1 MIYRNIC
8 PICGSENPEG
18 AEICQVCKANLVT
31 LPDDIFQN
39 DNVPVNSPTPLEPEV
54 KTSES
59 GKTDSE
65 NNPVPVWLQ
74 RRFQQKD
81 KQERAPFDFDSYTN
95 ALFGGVPENQNSSP
109 AIKIA
114 KSQNIKKA
122 DQIFQPFLENVIEPP
137 LLEPDENSPR
147 SIEENVPG
155 IMDFNIRR
163 PAKKWEDR
171 LPGNPN
177 TADKGTHVNLLHDFS
192 SERPAKK
199 WDDESTSDNNTLAY
213 DDKGMIRLPDWW
225 KEDAPLVEPDPA
237 TPDEKVQTADTPEL
251 LNSASPTKVIDA
263 KRFFDTANNNSE
275 DDLPNENHSQSY
287 DYKPESGSLLSE
299 LMSEMDSS
307 SGSLTPGERREKE
320 NGTVFYSGNHP
331 SDEDKP
337 EPEQEQEIIEI
348 DTSEDNS
355 AGNAAILDRILRGI
369 GYQVE
374 GETAPEPQDQNSVP
388 ERNNIPAAEE
398 KEDKSTDE
406 TGPDTAQNTVS
417 KPVIHEVYVP
427 QVIENPLVFPEDNED
442 LSEKDADPYDLGGE
456 EKIPSRDD
464 DGNEDLDI
472 PWDLFGAADM
482 TLPQSPEDPAYRTF
496 SRSRIPEEID
506 ATAYQQRMISSIL
519 GKIIHAENFVEPKTI
534 LNRRY
539 ISFTAR
545 LFWTALAIC
554 GVVLILTTGIV
565 DHLAPDSIPASD
577 RSQAF
582 YQSAEAAE
590 GNTLVIMDYTPAYS
604 AHMDDA
610 AESLI
615 SVLENRSEKVSLAA
629 LNPAAMPG
637 TQMMLNHHS
646 EKTEFAGW
654 WPAGLISI
662 RTRISMGNLPEHIW
676 LLTSESSSLQ
686 TWAEQL
692 AAADSKHRLHV
703 MAPEQLAPLIKPY
716 LDNGMVSGALC
727 RDADL
732 LHYGKT
738 TYSAD
743 RPMMA
748 VWYLSALIPLSLLCG
763 VLTKFFKTPPSYG
776 KRSSVQP
783 EEDLPEN
790 SEKETVNG

>member
-39 DNVPVNSPTPLEPEV
+39 DNASVNPSTPLEPEL
-54 KTSES
+54 KTTES
-59 GKTDSE
+59 GKPDSE

-95 ALFGGVPENQNSSP
+95 ALFGGVQENQNPSP

-114 KSQNIKKA
+114 KSQNIKKT
-122 DQIFQPFLENVIEPP
+122 DQIYQPFLENVIEPP

-163 PAKKWEDR
+163 PAKKWEDL
-171 LPGNPN
+171 LPGNPVS
-177 TADKGTHVNLLHDFS
+177 ADKGTHVNLLHDFS

-199 WDDESTSDNNTLAY
+199 WDDASTSDNNMLAY

-263 KRFFDTANNNSE
+263 RRFFDAAVDNSE
-275 DDLPNENHSQSY
+275 ADLSGGNHSQLNGY
-287 DYKPESGSLLSE
+287 EPESGSLLSE
-299 LMSEMDSS
+299 LMSEMNSS
-307 SGSLTPGERREKE
+307 SGSLTPGERNEKE

-331 SDEDKP
+331 SDDDEP
-337 EPEQEQEIIEI
+337 EPEQEEIIEI

-355 AGNAAILDRILRGI
+355 AGNAAMLDRILRGI

-374 GETAPEPQDQNSVP
+374 GETAPEMQDQNSIP
-388 ERNNIPAAEE
+388 ERDDIPTANE
-398 KEDKSTDE
+398 KEDKTADE
-406 TGPDTAQNTVS
+406 IQSDTAQDTVS

-427 QVIENPLVFPEDNED
+427 QIIENPLHVPEDNED

-456 EKIPSRDD
+456 GKFPSRDD

-496 SRSRIPEEID
+496 SRSSIPEEAD
-506 ATAYQQRMISSIL
+506 VNAYQQRMISSIL

-534 LNRRY
+534 QNKRY
-539 ISFTAR
+539 LSFRTR
-545 LFWTALAIC
+545 LIWTALAIC

-565 DHLAPDSIPASD
+565 DHLVPGSMPAND
-577 RSQAF
+577 LSQTF
-582 YQSAEAAE
+582 YQSAETAE
-590 GNTLVIMDYTPAYS
+590 GNALIIVDYTPAYS
-604 AHMDDA
+604 ALMDDA

-615 SVLENRSEKVSLAA
+615 SVLEERSEKVSHAV

-637 TQMMLNHHS
+637 TQMMLNRHS

-654 WPAGLISI
+654 WPAGLISV
-662 RTRISMGNLPEHIW
+662 RTRIAKGNLPENIW

-686 TWAEQL
+686 VWAEQL
-692 AAADSKHRLHV
+692 AVSNMKYHLHV
-703 MAPEQLAPLIKPY
+703 VAPEQLAPLVKPY
-716 LDNGMVSGALC
+716 LDNGMVSSALC

-738 TYSAD
+738 SYSAD
-743 RPMMA
+743 RTMMA
-748 VWYLSALIPLSLLCG
+748 VWYLSALIPLALLCG
-763 VLTKFFKTPPSYG
+763 VLTKFFKSPPSYG
-776 KRSSVQP
+776 KRSSIQP
-783 EEDLPEN
+783 EDLPEN
-790 SEKETVNG
+790 PEKEAVNG

>member
-39 DNVPVNSPTPLEPEV
+39 DSVPVKSENSQEPEMN
-54 KTSES
+54 TPGS

-95 ALFGGVPENQNSSP
+95 ALFGGVPDNQNPGPSL
-109 AIKIA
+109 KISKA
-114 KSQNIKKA
+114 HNISKSEQVY
-122 DQIFQPFLENVIEPP
+122 QPFLENVIEPP

-163 PAKKWEDR
+163 PTKKWEDR
-171 LPGNPN
+171 QPGNPN

-199 WDDESTSDNNTLAY
+199 WDDESIADNNTLVY
-213 DDKGMIRLPDWW
+213 DDRGMIRLPDWW

-237 TPDEKVQTADTPEL
+237 IPDEKTQTSDTPEL

-263 KRFFDTANNNSE
+263 KRFFDTAGNSSE
-275 DDLPNENHSQSY
+275 DDLPDGNHSRLN
-287 DYKPESGSLLSE
+287 DYEPESGSLLSE
-299 LMSEMDSS
+299 LMSEMNSS
-307 SGSLTPGERREKE
+307 SESLTPGERREKE

-331 SDEDKP
+331 SDDDTP

-348 DTSEDNS
+348 DTTEDNS
-355 AGNAAILDRILRGI
+355 AGNAAMLDRILRGI

-374 GETAPEPQDQNSVP
+374 GETAPVMQDQNSSSGS
-388 ERNNIPAAEE
+388 NDIPAVNEKEE
-398 KEDKSTDE
+398 KTSDE
-406 TGPDTAQNTVS
+406 TLSGTAQDTVL
-417 KPVIHEVYVP
+417 KPVIHDVYVP
-427 QVIENPLVFPEDNED
+427 QVIENPLVFPEDNEE
-442 LSEKDADPYDLGGE
+442 LSGKDTDPYDLGGE
-456 EKIPSRDD
+456 GKIPSRDE

-496 SRSRIPEEID
+496 SRSSIPEETD

-534 LNRRY
+534 QNRRY
-539 ISFTAR
+539 ISFSAR
-545 LFWTALAIC
+545 LVWAALALF
-554 GVVLILTTGIV
+554 GTVLILTTGIV
-565 DHLAPDSIPASD
+565 DHLVPDSIPASG
-577 RSQAF
+577 RSQEF

-590 GNTLVIMDYTPAYS
+590 GNALVIVDYTPAYS

-610 AESLI
+610 AENLI
-615 SVLENRSEKVSLAA
+615 SVLEERSEKVYLAA

-637 TQMMLNHHS
+637 TQMLLNRHA

-654 WPAGLISI
+654 WPAGIISV

-686 TWAEQL
+686 IWAEQL
-692 AAADSKHRLHV
+692 AVSDSKYQFHV
-703 MAPEQLAPLIKPY
+703 AAPEQLAPLIKPY
-716 LDNGMVSGALC
+716 LDNGMVSSALC

-738 TYSAD
+738 VYSAD

-748 VWYLSALIPLSLLCG
+748 VWYLSALLPLSLLCG

-776 KRSSVQP
+776 KRSSIQP
-783 EEDLPEN
+783 EDLPEN
-790 SEKETVNG
+790 PEKETVNG